1 MASTAAIHKFNKDVV
16 KSIDEIFGIKTTPPK
31 KAEAVQLHLETKAGT
46 LRITLSKPDPTPVFS
61 IYCRFDDP
69 KQAAEVVTNTYR
81 LNHYSGKWNFHE
93 MSAEECISKF
103 KSEILDI
110 I

>member
-31 KAEAVQLHLETKAGT
+31 KAEPVEIKLETKAGT
-46 LRITLSKPDPTPVFS
+46 LHITLSKPSLTPVFS
-61 IYCRFDDP
+61 IYCRFDNP
-69 KQAAEVVTNTYR
+69 KLAFSVVTNTYR